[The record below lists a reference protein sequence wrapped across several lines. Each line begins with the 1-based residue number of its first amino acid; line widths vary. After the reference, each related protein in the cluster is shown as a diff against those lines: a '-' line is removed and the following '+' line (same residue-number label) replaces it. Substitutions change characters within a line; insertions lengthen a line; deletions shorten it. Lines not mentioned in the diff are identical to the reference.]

1 MLLTAAQVAKLLG
14 VPTTWV
20 YEQSRRGRIPTVTL
34 GRYRPIGRRRCDGWV
49 RLHKGWSGAVS
60 AEVNLDPE
68 TIEELARRVAE
79 LLRDR
84 GLDGELIDAGEV
96 ARRFGVTRD
105 YVYAHAGRLGAIRLS
120 SRPRARLRFDP
131 KRVAEAM
138 GVRETGSGGGG
149 EPITAGASAATPA
162 QASGIDPARAWETT
176 VTWAGGRGAPID
188 GERSF
193 GPPERSCRI
202 GASMGR
208 KPTGSVVP
216 PRASSGAGRFDSRRT
231 VTGGT

>member
-1 MLLTAAQVAKLLG
+1 M
-14 VPTTWV
+14 
-20 YEQSRRGRIPTVTL
+20 
-34 GRYRPIGRRRCDGWV
+34 
-49 RLHKGWSGAVS
+49 GWSGAVS

-68 TIEELARRVAE
+68 TIEEVAQRVAE

-138 GVRETGSGGGG
+138 GVRETGSGVGG
-149 EPITAGASAATPA
+149 ERPRSR
-162 QASGIDPARAWETT
+162 Q
-176 VTWAGGRGAPID
+176 
-188 GERSF
+188 ER
-193 GPPERSCRI
+193 RRRRH
-202 GASMGR
+202 R
-208 KPTGSVVP
+208 KQVGSILPVHGKQP
-216 PRASSGAGRFDSRRT
+216 
-231 VTGGT
+231 